1 VAVLDANAVPKDE
14 DDFIPEEDD
23 LLDEDDQANDHDT
36 EDMDESE
43 PNGGDG
49 KKPDE
54 RPTPTDKYNVMSPTK
69 QAALVEEAIDMA
81 CERLIEELSYIVM
94 NEPDDEAEL
103 YRTPDPV
110 QDEELSKEA

>member
-1 VAVLDANAVPKDE
+1 VVRILVVVLDANAVPRDADVVVNRSMYKIFFKVDEVVRDE
-14 DDFIPEEDD
+14 DDFNPEEDD

-36 EDMDESE
+36 EAMDEPE

-54 RPTPTDKYNVMSPTK
+54 RPAPADKYNGMSPTK

-81 CERLIEELSYIVM
+81 CERLIEELSY
-94 NEPDDEAEL
+94 
-103 YRTPDPV
+103 
-110 QDEELSKEA
+110 